1 MFQISIFTKDEE
13 WPKSPFSV
21 TQQKRRRLE
30 GTGGTDRWKEE
41 EKEMKQLFL
50 QRGPAAINFPVSTN
64 SVDTSHLRDARM
76 KLDNTQNLE
85 PNESLTPPMNREL
98 QLPPISKT
106 CVDPNDPVVPCPPEN
121 LAQIC
126 DKYNGGDFETC
137 FQTCKPSVCIIIF
150 SFMKYDEIVSGSS
163 FYYYSFT

>member
-1 MFQISIFTKDEE
+1 MFTKDKE

-30 GTGGTDRWKEE
+30 GGTDRWKEE

-50 QRGPAAINFPVSTN
+50 QRGQAAIISPISTN
-64 SVDTSHLRDARM
+64 SADSSNLRDARN

-85 PNESLTPPMNREL
+85 PNESSTPPMNREL

-106 CVDPNDPVVPCPPEN
+106 CVNPNDPVVPCPPEN

-137 FQTCKPSVCIIIF
+137 FQTCKPSVCNIIF
-150 SFMKYDEIVSGSS
+150 AFMNYDEIISRI
-163 FYYYSFT
+163 FYFFPIR